1 MGLSLSC
8 IRNVDNYVKHFDC
21 NRVMPSKTLD
31 DLKINKNIIG
41 AETQHTI
48 DDIKQKLAIA
58 QAHYNASTTTEFKL
72 VKKILT
78 DKIKYINQRKDELYE
93 PKDYSLHGVQE
104 RELKKGKTA
113 QDRDNLVRD
122 MVALYQIK
130 NAIKEMIPEDNTK
143 SIEYYNNHYP
153 QHTHNGKV
161 LDTRHPLYSLVEENV
176 KHTSFS
182 ELYAIKNN
190 EKAPHVIYSN
200 ECDEVDGRINNIT

>member
-8 IRNVDNYVKHFDC
+8 IRTVDNYVTHLDC
-21 NRVMPSKTLD
+21 NRVLPSKTLD
-31 DLKINKNIIG
+31 DLKINKNIIN

-48 DDIKQKLAIA
+48 NDIKEKLTLIKER
-58 QAHYNASTTTEFKL
+58 YDASITDEFKYVENL
-72 VKKILT
+72 LSIMSGNISESKE
-78 DKIKYINQRKDELYE
+78 NLYE
-93 PKDYSLHGVQE
+93 SADYSLSGVQE

-143 SIEYYNNHYP
+143 PIEYYNNYYP
-153 QHTHNGKV
+153 QLTHNGKV

-176 KHTSFS
+176 KHKSFS
-182 ELYAIKNN
+182 DLYAIKNN
-190 EKAPHVIYSN
+190 EKVPHVIYSN
-200 ECDEVDGRINNIT
+200 EWDEVDG